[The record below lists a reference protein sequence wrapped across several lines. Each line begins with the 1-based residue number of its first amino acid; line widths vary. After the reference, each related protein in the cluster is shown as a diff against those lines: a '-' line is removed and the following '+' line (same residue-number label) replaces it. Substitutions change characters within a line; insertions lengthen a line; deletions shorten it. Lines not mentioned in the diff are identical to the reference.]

1 MPIVPAFNPDTGA
14 SGGPPAPAGAVGFQW
29 RQILDFATLT
39 FSDPNSLVTSYSV
52 ASGLHSV
59 TLATLGA
66 SNVDYNYGSG
76 ANFTG
81 ARWTF
86 PLTYQDGSPVV
97 AGDTFNLHSKVTDYA
112 VGAARNYNIAF
123 AAVQNPTSTVL
134 TTMDALGCTFGMTGV
149 GTPLT
154 GTWRRNVVGTTS
166 LAGGVTVYGQSL
178 FGGLPGKAKVA
189 ASALIQSASA
199 AAPTNGL
206 DANILTAADNAQM
219 YAIIAVGTL
228 GTVTTTGGQVDFKL
242 YFAVDKLS

>member
-1 MPIVPAFNPDTGA
+1 MPIIPAFDPATGA
-14 SGGPPAPAGAVGFQW
+14 SGGAPAGAVGFEW
-29 RQILDFATLT
+29 RQITDLNTLT
-39 FSDPNSLVTSYSV
+39 FSDPNSLVTSYS
-52 ASGLHSV
+52 AAAGLHSL

-81 ARWTF
+81 GRWTF

-97 AGDTFNLHSKVTDYA
+97 AGDTFTLHSKVTDFT

-123 AAVQNPTSTVL
+123 AGVQNPTSTVL
-134 TTMDALGCTFGMTGV
+134 TTMDALGCTFGTTGV
-149 GTPLT
+149 GTPLC

-189 ASALIQSASA
+189 ASALLQSASA

-228 GTVTTTGGQVDFKL
+228 GTVTTTGGTVQFKL
-242 YFAVDKLS
+242 YFAADKLS

>member
-1 MPIVPAFNPDTGA
+1 MPIVPAFDPNTGA
-14 SGGPPAPAGAVGFQW
+14 SGGPAPAGAVGFEW
-29 RQILDFATLT
+29 RQITDLNTLT
-39 FSDPNSLVTSYSV
+39 ASDPNGLVTGYSV
-52 ASGLHSV
+52 SSGLHSV
-59 TLATLGA
+59 TLATLAA

-86 PLTYQDGSPVV
+86 ALTYQDGSPVV
-97 AGDTFNLHSKVTDYA
+97 AGDTFTLHSKVTNLA
-112 VGAARNYNIAF
+112 VGAARNYNIAV

-134 TTMDALGCTFGMTGV
+134 TAMDALGCTFGMSGV

-206 DANILTAADNAQM
+206 DANALTAADNAQM
-219 YAIIAVGTL
+219 YGIIAVGTL
-228 GTVTTTGGQVDFKL
+228 GTVTTTGGTVAFKL
-242 YFAVDKLS
+242 FFAVDKLS